1 MRRLGFAEKN
11 KFLFLK
17 HILSVIFGKQK
28 KLLYLKSKQDIIH
41 IKRRIFSE
49 KLCANTVIM
58 KKVEKFFGNTYLNKN
73 QCTK

>member
-1 MRRLGFAEKN
+1 MQK
-11 KFLFLK
+11 K
-17 HILSVIFGKQK
+17 IFISQTYFVGNIWKAK

-49 KLCANTVIM
+49 KLCVNTVIM